1 MDGLVRS
8 SEHLDILNSR
18 ITHEEIKSAMFSI
31 DDTKAPGPDG
41 FSSLFFKRDYSIIG
55 SKVSAAVADFLS
67 FGCMLREINCTIIA
81 KVEVSLFDL
90 ESMRLY
96 IPP

>member
-31 DDTKAPGPDG
+31 DDTKAPVPMGSLP
-41 FSSLFFKRDYSIIG
+41 SS
-55 SKVSAAVADFLS
+55 SK
-67 FGCMLREINCTIIA
+67 GTITLLGA
-81 KVEVSLFDL
+81 
-90 ESMRLY
+90 R
-96 IPP
+96 